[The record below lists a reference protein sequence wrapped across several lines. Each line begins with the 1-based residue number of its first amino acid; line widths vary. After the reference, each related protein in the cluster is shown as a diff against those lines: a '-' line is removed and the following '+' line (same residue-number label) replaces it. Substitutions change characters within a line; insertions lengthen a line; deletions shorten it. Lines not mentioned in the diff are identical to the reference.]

1 MDPISIHVPS
11 ASRNATRTSVTKDL
25 LGFDEYFIRNISRYL
40 DLAMKWGI
48 RPIFGA
54 VGTIA
59 A

>member
-25 LGFDEYFIRNISRYL
+25 LGFDEFFIRNISRYL

-48 RPIFGA
+48 RPIFA